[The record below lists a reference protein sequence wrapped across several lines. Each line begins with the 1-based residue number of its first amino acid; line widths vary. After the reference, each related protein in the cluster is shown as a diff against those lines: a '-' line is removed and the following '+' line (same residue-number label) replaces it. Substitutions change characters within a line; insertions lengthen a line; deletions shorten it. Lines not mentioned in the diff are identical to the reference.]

1 MILSILICSLTK
13 RYSSLKALIKTL
25 GFHPRVEILVEM
37 DDGQMSTGAKRNIL
51 LKRAVGEYVAF
62 IDDDD
67 SVVPSYISNI
77 LDAIR
82 TGPDVVGFN
91 GYIST
96 DGGEYEEWKIS
107 KDLPYATSHGIGI
120 NGKPGIIY
128 LRYNNHLSPIKR
140 EIALKIGYPDK
151 YHGEDYDYAR
161 RLHESGLI
169 KTEVCINKH
178 LYYYQYKSKK

>member
-51 LKRAVGEYVAF
+51 LKKAVGEYVAF

-67 SVVPSYISNI
+67 MVVPSYISNV
-77 LDAIR
+77 LAALES
-82 TGPDVVGFN
+82 GPDAVGMF

-96 DGGEYEEWKIS
+96 DNQEQIEWRIS
-107 KDLPYATSHGIGI
+107 KDYDYITIFE
-120 NGKPGIIY
+120 NGKKVY
-128 LRYNNHLSPIKR
+128 LRYNNHLSPVKR

-151 YHGEDYDYAR
+151 YFQEDYDYAR
-161 RLHESGLI
+161 RLHYSGLI
-169 KTEVCINKH
+169 KREVLIPKH